1 MAFTSNPR
9 YRKGSGE
16 ITAGALTFHA
26 KHKILIPVS
35 HSVHSTGGT
44 CTVSWNEAATSPG
57 LLRMLIRVSMF
68 DHFQTFARG
77 VIDAQD
83 LAYFLSFIG
92 FFGFLTLRVLESRKW
107 RGRR

>member
-1 MAFTSNPR
+1 MR
-9 YRKGSGE
+9 
-16 ITAGALTFHA
+16 I
-26 KHKILIPVS
+26 
-35 HSVHSTGGT
+35 
-44 CTVSWNEAATSPG
+44 
-57 LLRMLIRVSMF
+57 SMF
-68 DHFQTFARG
+68 DHFQTFAHG